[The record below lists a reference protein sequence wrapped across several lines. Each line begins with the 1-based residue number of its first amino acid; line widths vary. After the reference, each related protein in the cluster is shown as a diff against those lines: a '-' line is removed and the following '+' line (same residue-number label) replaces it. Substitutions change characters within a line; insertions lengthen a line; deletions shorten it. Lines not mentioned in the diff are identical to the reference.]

1 MSILVLPVPASVA
14 ASAGTLVFKTDSG
27 PHRFNVEIATTEQ
40 ERRLGLMYR
49 RTLADDAGML
59 FLYEVPQPVS
69 MWMKN
74 TFIPLDMIFIDA
86 ASKVHRIE
94 KHAEPFSTDLISS
107 DGVVQG
113 ILEVKAGT
121 AETIGLKRGD
131 EVILPDLGTTPKP

>member
-1 MSILVLPVPASVA
+1 MLLLLLPAPASVA
-14 ASAGTLVFKTDSG
+14 ANTGTLVLKTDSG
-27 PHRFNVEIATTEQ
+27 PHSFNIEIATTDR

-59 FLYEVPQPVS
+59 FLYEQPQPVA

-74 TFIPLDMIFIDA
+74 TIIPLDMIFIDPA
-86 ASKVHRIE
+86 GRVHRIE

-107 DGVVQG
+107 DGIVVG

-121 AETIGLKRGD
+121 ADKIGLKRGD
-131 EVILPDLGTTPKP
+131 EVIYPGLGTP